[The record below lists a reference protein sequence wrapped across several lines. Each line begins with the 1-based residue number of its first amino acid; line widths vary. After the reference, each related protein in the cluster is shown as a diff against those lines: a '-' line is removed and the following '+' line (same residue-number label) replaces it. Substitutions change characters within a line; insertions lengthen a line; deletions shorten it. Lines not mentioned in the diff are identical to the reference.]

1 MSRYVGIVVL
11 LFMGVTLAGLLWL
24 QPPGGWCVSEV
35 RVFVPFTRAYL
46 YADPCTGIDPG
57 PLW

>member
-1 MSRYVGIVVL
+1 MWACLSW

-24 QPPGGWCVSEV
+24 QPDGGWCVSEV

-46 YADPCTGIDPG
+46 YTDPCTGIDPG